1 METQKT
7 ILVVDDEAEVL
18 AMIESHFSLRGYE
31 VLKAADGGRAPRG
44 ASLYGL
50 GPGDNPVFPGVW
62 EVARLIAGGSIL
74 AAETVASGEVERAFH
89 FAGGLHHAV
98 QNRASGFCY
107 VNDAVLAILR
117 GADIRFLGLT
127 AKIFPYTLVT
137 KREIKTG
144 KDLRGGKIAINKLA
158 DVSEI
163 ASRLALKELALGEKD
178 VTMVQVGGSPQR
190 LAALQSGN
198 VQGAALDFM
207 SGLKLA
213 KEGYNIL
220 IQISPS
226 YPYLGLLAS
235 GKFMREKPA
244 ATEAFVKA
252 FVEAVARFKSNR
264 DEGIKVIAHY
274 MKSSDMEIVGKAYDF
289 IATKFYAENLQPD
302 AKSFQSLLEELS
314 AREPQARNATVHQFF
329 DLKIVNKLEQEGFFK
344 SSFKK

>member
-1 METQKT
+1 MITK
-7 ILVVDDEAEVL
+7 ILLVVAFVVFNWSIKAEDIIGAEKIVVGYPTTSSQFAPL
-18 AMIESHFSLRGYE
+18 WFAQDARIYEKHGLNAELVYVRGYNLLQGMMAGQ
-31 VLKAADGGRAPRG
+31 VH
-44 ASLYGL
+44 
-50 GPGDNPVFPGVW
+50 
-62 EVARLIAGGSIL
+62 VAQTA
-74 AAETVASGEVERAFH
+74 VA
-89 FAGGLHHAV
+89 
-98 QNRASGFCY
+98 
-107 VNDAVLAILR
+107 DAVLAILR